1 MAVAGKKFSDVWA
14 RLVIGDQPA
23 YTPWQPG
30 QPILTGGPPKLS
42 LTMDTFFDPYRGQ
55 FSQFNTDLRL
65 QSANQWYIDIG
76 QRFTNSGNR
85 IRRGDIWNP
94 LSFGEVFAPT
104 RELDFFTVSGAFR
117 TPLGW
122 TIGAKSY
129 YDVRTGNSPELD
141 VVGLYQ
147 NPCKCW
153 SLGLYYIKFPD
164 RMQYN
169 FLLSLT
175 GLGGTESLGT
185 EIIKSILS
193 PILQGERGVPWPTP
207 FARRPATPGAQP
219 PSANP

>member
-1 MAVAGKKFSDVWA
+1 
-14 RLVIGDQPA
+14 
-23 YTPWQPG
+23 
-30 QPILTGGPPKLS
+30 
-42 LTMDTFFDPYRGQ
+42 
-55 FSQFNTDLRL
+55 
-65 QSANQWYIDIG
+65 
-76 QRFTNSGNR
+76 
-85 IRRGDIWNP
+85 
-94 LSFGEVFAPT
+94 
-104 RELDFFTVSGAFR
+104 LDFFTVSGAFR

-193 PILQGERGVPWPTP
+193 PILQGERGVPWPTA

-219 PSANP
+219 ASANP